1 MKRFLTI
8 LAIAI
13 SMMVSA
19 CATTSSPAGGDDSPQ
34 NAIIGFLDA
43 SFKGDQDRLLSL
55 TCNTQRE
62 LVRLR
67 FPTTTPLFIQS
78 SAIAVAFDDIELTVT
93 EQTATQAYI
102 SIGGNLQISGGGQSA
117 QAIALTDILPY
128 PYMTAVYEEGKWR
141 ICNSADISL
150 RGIIEAGAN
159 NQTESAD
166 ALLCEDLRGSATE
179 NPFYQL
185 GAELGASADFNELA
199 YSVTE
204 WNPTN
209 GFIKITSGI
218 PDTQLN
224 VVNATREAGE
234 WRICST
240 PATTA
245 RMMLELAL
253 TDDIS
258 SASKLVCAD
267 QRETILPELQSLRQ
281 RITGLVDLETRTTN
295 PPFYEAVAVLIFESA
310 GVEQRNLRIQVAQ
323 VQYALSDE
331 TDESATLAFNGNVR
345 VQSIGLLQNIP
356 LASVMPATANMIRE
370 NGMWLYCPQPAS
382 EEETSTDA

>member
-1 MKRFLTI
+1 MKRFFII
-8 LAIAI
+8 LIVGI
-13 SMMVSA
+13 GMMVSA
-19 CATTSSPAGGDDSPQ
+19 CATTSAPVGGDDSPQ

-55 TCNTQRE
+55 TCNAQRE

-78 SAIAVAFDDIELTVT
+78 STIAVAFDDIELTVT

-117 QAIALTDILPY
+117 QAIALTDLLPF
-128 PYMTAVYEEGKWR
+128 PYMTTVYEEGKWR

-150 RGIIEAGAN
+150 RGLIEAGAIN
-159 NQTESAD
+159 ETEAAD
-166 ALLCEDLRGSATE
+166 ALLCEDLRGSATD

-185 GAELGASADFNELA
+185 GTELGANADFNALA

-218 PDTQLN
+218 SDTQLN

-240 PATTA
+240 PATTV

-253 TDDIS
+253 TDDFS
-258 SASKLVCAD
+258 SASKLVCAE
-267 QRETILPELQSLRQ
+267 QRETILPDLQSLRQ
-281 RITGLVDLETRTTN
+281 RITGLVDLETQTTN

-331 TDESATLAFNGNVR
+331 TDESATLALNGNVR

-356 LASVMPATANMIRE
+356 IAQVMPATTNMIRE
-370 NGMWLYCPQPAS
+370 NGMWFYCPQPMS